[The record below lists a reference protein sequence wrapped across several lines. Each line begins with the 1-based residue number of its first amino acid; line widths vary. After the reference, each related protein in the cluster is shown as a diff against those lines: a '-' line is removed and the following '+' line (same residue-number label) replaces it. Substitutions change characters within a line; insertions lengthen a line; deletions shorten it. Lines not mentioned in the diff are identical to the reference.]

1 MVHLEELSVD
11 GNGGVAVHAPSLPD
25 GKRLAQAGLGEVV
38 NLALLGRV
46 HERGRAPHQPGVGSG
61 VVMAIR
67 RSSPVRTAGSA
78 LAIPGGRA
86 RGTDS
91 STRDRSAG
99 ETRGNSGRGPARV
112 LRCTSGQRG
121 RWPDHRFRPPAQR
134 TLSIAGPLLPGV
146 VLVNF
151 STVKSDEAVKV

>member
-38 NLALLGRV
+38 DLALLGRV

-67 RSSPVRTAGSA
+67 RSSPGRTAGSA

-112 LRCTSGQRG
+112 LRCTSPRVSMTD
-121 RWPDHRFRPPAQR
+121 PSLSSPAQR
-134 TLSIAGPLLPGV
+134 MTSIAGPFAPGV